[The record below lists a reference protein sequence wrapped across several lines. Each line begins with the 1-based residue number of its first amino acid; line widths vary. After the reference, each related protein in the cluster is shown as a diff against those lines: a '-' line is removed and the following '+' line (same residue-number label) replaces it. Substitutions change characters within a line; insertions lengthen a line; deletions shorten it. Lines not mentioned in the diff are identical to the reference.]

1 MLYSCYFC
9 RGVHLTLMKTVSNSK
24 LSCTCK
30 FSLDWEKSVGTWAVH
45 VQFHSSF
52 PGPFW
57 AIQKPCAVQISD
69 LRLGADPIFFF
80 SLETGQGKQCIF
92 DAWDIDH
99 LDCALCLS
107 ICPWNPID
115 FFCLPRSTPDTGEDC
130 VSQQI
135 LSCTCRFTKGRNA
148 STVPCVFPYAHGIPW
163 IFFVCKG
170 LHLTP
175 VNTVSHNKY

>member
-30 FSLDWEKSVGTWAVH
+30 FNLDWEKSVGTWAVH

-69 LRLGADPIFFF
+69 LRLGADPIFFS

-92 DAWDIDH
+92 DAWDIDR

-148 STVPCVFPYAHGIPW
+148 LTVPCVFPYAHGIPW

>member
-30 FSLDWEKSVGTWAVH
+30 FNLDWEKSVGTWAVH

-69 LRLGADPIFFF
+69 LRLGADPIFFS

-92 DAWDIDH
+92 DAWDIDR

-115 FFCLPRSTPDTGEDC
+115 FF
-130 VSQQI
+130 V
-135 LSCTCRFTKGRNA
+135 CR
-148 STVPCVFPYAHGIPW
+148 
-163 IFFVCKG
+163 G

-175 VNTVSHNKY
+175 VKTVSHNKYWAVRADSLREEMPWLCPVSFHMPMESHGFFCL

>member
-30 FSLDWEKSVGTWAVH
+30 FNLDWEKSVGTWAVH

-92 DAWDIDH
+92 DAWDIDR